1 MPIKDECLSQ
11 YQHDLVNQLGSK
23 FTDCGKLVPN
33 LLNKKRYVVHYR
45 NLKLYHTLGMR
56 VSKIHRALKFN
67 QEAWM
72 TPYIN
77 MNTQLRAKATS
88 NFEKDYFK
96 LANNSVFGK
105 TLENLRKRI
114 KVDLVSSSQEDKL
127 RKMVADPAY
136 ISHKIFSG
144 DLVAIHS
151 VKS

>member
-1 MPIKDECLSQ
+1 
-11 YQHDLVNQLGSK
+11 
-23 FTDCGKLVPN
+23 
-33 LLNKKRYVVHYR
+33 
-45 NLKLYHTLGMR
+45 
-56 VSKIHRALKFN
+56 
-67 QEAWM
+67 
-72 TPYIN
+72 

-96 LANNSVFGK
+96 FAKNSVFGK
-105 TLENLRKRI
+105 TSENLRKRI

-136 ISHKIFSG
+136 ISHKILSG